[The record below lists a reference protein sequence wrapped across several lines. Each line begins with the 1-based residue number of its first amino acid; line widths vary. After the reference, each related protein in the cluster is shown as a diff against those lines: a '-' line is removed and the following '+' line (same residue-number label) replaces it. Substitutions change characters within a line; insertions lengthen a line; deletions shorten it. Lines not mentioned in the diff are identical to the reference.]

1 MVLGEIRTA
10 ALGEG
15 LMESGRCLFGGG
27 PEGGLN
33 HIGLKIA
40 ITFFFSNGFF
50 FKNLFTKFILEFK
63 LEVLFLERK
72 EKCYMEIQII
82 SA

>member
-15 LMESGRCLFGGG
+15 LMESGRCLFWGGG
-27 PEGGLN
+27 GGLN

-50 FKNLFTKFILEFK
+50 QKFIHQIFNY
-63 LEVLFLERK
+63 LF
-72 EKCYMEIQII
+72 
-82 SA
+82 